1 MPKPVR
7 ELLRLV
13 HVEQVDLEKVKR
25 EDFEI
30 LEYLKTDQ
38 PELYKKLRRAALRG
52 KTVEVGVESLTS

>member
-13 HVEQVDLEKVKR
+13 HVEQIDLEKVRR

-30 LEYLKTDQ
+30 LEYLKAEQ
-38 PELYKKLRRAALRG
+38 PDLYKKLRRAAARAKG
-52 KTVEVGVESLTS
+52 HEPHEHAAEN